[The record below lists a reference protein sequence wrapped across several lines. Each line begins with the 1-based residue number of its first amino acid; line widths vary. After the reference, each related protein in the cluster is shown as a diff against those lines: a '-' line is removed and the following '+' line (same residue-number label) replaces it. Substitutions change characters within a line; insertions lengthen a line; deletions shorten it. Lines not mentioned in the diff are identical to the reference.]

1 MLFQETIIENPDEY
15 VNEELLDIILIPPP
29 IKRQHAKKNLLSEQE
44 VMLNEVVYK
53 NYNDTTF
60 NDTTFNLKKNKSE
73 NDLTHNYIKEVYIS
87 KSVSY

>member
-29 IKRQHAKKNLLSEQE
+29 IKRQNAKKNLLSEQE
-44 VMLNEVVYK
+44 VMLNEVIYK
-53 NYNDTTF
+53 NY